1 MSKIKAGAPFPS
13 FSWPQTTGDMAT
25 PADHD
30 GWRFLSIYRGKHCPL
45 CKQYLT
51 ELDGMQ
57 DDFKEA
63 DISVWALSA
72 DPLGRAQSQAE
83 EEGWT
88 LPLLAELSEDQ
99 MRALGLYISSPRSAD
114 ETDRNFAEPATF
126 VINPQGEIQ
135 IVDISNAP
143 FSRPDLAGILKG
155 IRFVAEKNYP
165 IRGIVE

>member
-1 MSKIKAGAPFPS
+1 MSKIKAGASFPS
-13 FSWPQTTGDMAT
+13 FSWPKTTGETVT
-25 PADHD
+25 PADHG
-30 GWRFLSIYRGKHCPL
+30 GWRFLTIYRGKHCPL

-51 ELDGMQ
+51 ELNGMQ
-57 DDFKEA
+57 EDFKAA

-72 DPLGRAQSQAE
+72 DPLERARSQAE

-88 LPLLAELSEDQ
+88 IPILAELTEDQ
-99 MRALGLYISSPRSAD
+99 MRAMRLYISSPRSAD

-143 FSRPDLAGILKG
+143 FSRPDLTGILKG
-155 IRFVAEKNYP
+155 IRFVAAKDYP